1 MLVRDGRDEAPKRKS
16 VEARFKD
23 LESAKAVI
31 ISDKNK
37 LEAKCKELCVE
48 SASLSSVL
56 QLHADRWSAVEEAMT
71 LALHKSNSF
80 HIDAE
85 APFVEDDHLIA
96 LAVAAV
102 ADPAAAAIAVE
113 ESVALPAAAIS
124 ADKNAAPTIRKRK
137 KRRNAAT
144 KPAAN
149 DGVDP
154 LALDL
159 TDSPPRPQQIA
170 RAAGGGVYVPPNWLR
185 L

>member
-1 MLVRDGRDEAPKRKS
+1 MLVRDGRDEAPKKKS

-31 ISDKNK
+31 NSDKNK

-85 APFVEDDHLIA
+85 APFVEDDHPIA

-102 ADPAAAAIAVE
+102 ADPAAAPHPLSQGASPE
-113 ESVALPAAAIS
+113 PPARRASAAG
-124 ADKNAAPTIRKRK
+124 APR
-137 KRRNAAT
+137 A
-144 KPAAN
+144 
-149 DGVDP
+149 
-154 LALDL
+154 
-159 TDSPPRPQQIA
+159 SPPAPR
-170 RAAGGGVYVPPNWLR
+170 GGGLEGGHP
-185 L
+185 